1 MLSFGFSLEL
11 FSAPNGREIL
21 HFMGHLRTDHQ
32 RTRLFRQSQG
42 LYLHTLKDRSRN
54 GLLVRLRYVG
64 KFAVARSRSGASMC
78 NGMPTVNHPRV
89 SSFPRSLCIC
99 LSLRLSVLPPLCR
112 SARDSPVKRAAAKRS
127 DRSVGSNATTAYYTS
142 LVLLA
147 PLPCASLAP
156 CLFFHL
162 LSSLVLSLSLSSFPI
177 SLRFLLFPLFRN
189 TVRLF
194 FISIFFYFFS
204 SVFCP
209 QKLNF
214 VCNS

>member
-1 MLSFGFSLEL
+1 MQPHANGEPPPCIL
-11 FSAPNGREIL
+11 FSSLP
-21 HFMGHLRTDHQ
+21 
-32 RTRLFRQSQG
+32 
-42 LYLHTLKDRSRN
+42 LYLPFSASVCLAASLPLRSR
-54 GLLVRLRYVG
+54 
-64 KFAVARSRSGASMC
+64 F
-78 NGMPTVNHPRV
+78 
-89 SSFPRSLCIC
+89 
-99 LSLRLSVLPPLCR
+99 
-112 SARDSPVKRAAAKRS
+112 PVKRAAAKRS